1 MKCSIGDCDNQAFE
15 DLNKCVLHCE
25 KECIHEN
32 SRNTILSEFN
42 RFFKLYI
49 IDKALSVSGK
59 DLDEE
64 SYRNEI
70 VEYRKNNKPLHQS
83 KIFREKFCEY
93 EIGVHEILF
102 PNTSLVNY
110 TETLIIF
117 KSLWF
122 EKCVFYVDFFNLKS
136 TEVFFEKCVFK
147 CKFHIKPMSLFLL
160 KKSSI
165 FDQCIFE
172 DKVYIGR
179 KGRDRYT
186 FEESLFSGCSF
197 GNDLVIESSIFKK
210 EVISYDNNS
219 QSEFFSIEISKCIF
233 EDKIKINNMN
243 LACLSVEDTEF
254 QSKLEVKETTAQ
266 VFIFKNSNVSK
277 VFDLFG
283 SSFIKAEFSKS
294 IFNDFAGFE
303 DVQFGSE
310 QEKGNKEFL
319 TIFKYVTFMDFSSF
333 RGSKFNSGL
342 DFSKTNL
349 KDKPNFLS
357 VYVDSKNTKRET
369 FRIIKNSFDD
379 AGNNIEENK
388 FFVEEMKAYRK
399 ELKAN
404 GGSWFERF
412 ILFCNRWISNFGSS
426 YIMPIGWLI
435 VSILIFSEIIEWHSS
450 FFNETE
456 NTYFWHSNFDYISI
470 KANNFAKNFLPFSRF
485 LTGKSG
491 IEFVSLLFYIWFAV
505 LIWQTIVAVKRHTQ
519 R

>member
-1 MKCSIGDCDNQAFE
+1 
-15 DLNKCVLHCE
+15 
-25 KECIHEN
+25 
-32 SRNTILSEFN
+32 
-42 RFFKLYI
+42 
-49 IDKALSVSGK
+49 
-59 DLDEE
+59 
-64 SYRNEI
+64 
-70 VEYRKNNKPLHQS
+70 
-83 KIFREKFCEY
+83 
-93 EIGVHEILF
+93 
-102 PNTSLVNY
+102 
-110 TETLIIF
+110 
-117 KSLWF
+117 
-122 EKCVFYVDFFNLKS
+122 
-136 TEVFFEKCVFK
+136 
-147 CKFHIKPMSLFLL
+147 
-160 KKSSI
+160 
-165 FDQCIFE
+165 
-172 DKVYIGR
+172 
-179 KGRDRYT
+179 
-186 FEESLFSGCSF
+186 
-197 GNDLVIESSIFKK
+197 
-210 EVISYDNNS
+210 
-219 QSEFFSIEISKCIF
+219 
-233 EDKIKINNMN
+233 MN

-283 SSFIKAEFSKS
+283 SSFIKVQFSKS

-349 KDKPNFLS
+349 KDKPNFLG

>member
-15 DLNKCVLHCE
+15 DLNKCALHCE

-102 PNTSLVNY
+102 PNTSLIDY
-110 TETLIIF
+110 TETWIIF

-122 EKCVFYVDFFNLKS
+122 DKCVFYVNFFNLKS
-136 TEVFFEKCVFK
+136 TEVFFEECVFK

-172 DKVYIGR
+172 DEVYIGR
-179 KGRDRYT
+179 KGRGKYT

-210 EVISYDNNS
+210 EVISYDNNT

-233 EDKIKINNMN
+233 EDKVKINNIN
-243 LACLSVEDTEF
+243 LVYLSVEDTEF
-254 QSKLEVKETTAQ
+254 QSKLEIKETIAQ
-266 VFIFKNSNVSK
+266 IFIFKNSNVSK
-277 VFDLFG
+277 VFDLFE
-283 SSFIKAEFSKS
+283 SNFIKAEISKS

-310 QEKGNKEFL
+310 QEKDNKEFL

-333 RGSKFNSGL
+333 RGAKFSSGL

-349 KDKPNFLS
+349 KDTPNFLD
-357 VYVDSKNTKRET
+357 VDVGFKNTTRET

-379 AGNNIEENK
+379 VGNKLEANK
-388 FFVEEMKAYRK
+388 FFAEEMAAYK
-399 ELKAN
+399 EEIDAN
-404 GGSWFERF
+404 DGDKWDKLVYRANEE
-412 ILFCNRWISNFGSS
+412 ISNFGGS
-426 YIMPIGWLI
+426 YTKPIKLLLLSIIIYTSWL
-435 VSILIFSEIIEWHSS
+435 SIHKS
-450 FFNETE
+450 
-456 NTYFWHSNFDYISI
+456 YFEEHIYFIHPWFDCLSRL
-470 KANNFAKNFLPFSRF
+470 ANNSAKNFLPFSRF
-485 LTGKSG
+485 LVGKNG
-491 IEFVSLLFYIWFAV
+491 MELISLIFYIWFGI
-505 LIWQTIVAVKRHTQ
+505 LIWQIIVAVKRHTQ